1 MLRTA
6 LCDLMGITMPIIQA
20 GMGPWAS
27 AELAAAVSNAG
38 GLGSFGAGTR
48 SPESLASQLTRLRQL
63 TD

>member
-1 MLRTA
+1 
-6 LCDLMGITMPIIQA
+6 MPIIQA